1 MPSFMIAPNVAAG
14 VTNNILAGSA
24 FEFAPRDEK
33 VAIAITVPALSVLG
47 NLVATVMFG
56 ADVQVEDAVIP
67 LEIGAAGSGPQIP
80 QNIIVDDVAA
90 AGDRLVIRIT
100 NNTAGPLPLQAV
112 VRILPL

>member
-1 MPSFMIAPNVAAG
+1 MPSFVINPTVGPG

-33 VAIAITVPALSVLG
+33 VAVAITTLAASFPSLT
-47 NLVATVMFG
+47 ATVMFG
-56 ADVQVEDAVIP
+56 SDVQVEDAVIP
-67 LEIGAAGSGPQIP
+67 AEIGPGGSGPQIP

-90 AGDRLVIRIT
+90 AGDRLVIRVT
-100 NNTAGPLPLQAV
+100 NGTAGNLTLQAV

>member
-1 MPSFMIAPNVAAG
+1 MPSFVINPDIQPG

-33 VAIAITVPALSVLG
+33 VAIAITTASFPDLT
-47 NLVATVMFG
+47 ATVMFG
-56 ADVQVEDAVIP
+56 SDVQVEDAVIP
-67 LEIGAAGSGPQIP
+67 LEIGPAGSGPQIP

-90 AGDRLVIRIT
+90 AGDRLVIRVT
-100 NNTAGPLPLQAV
+100 NGTAGALTLQAV